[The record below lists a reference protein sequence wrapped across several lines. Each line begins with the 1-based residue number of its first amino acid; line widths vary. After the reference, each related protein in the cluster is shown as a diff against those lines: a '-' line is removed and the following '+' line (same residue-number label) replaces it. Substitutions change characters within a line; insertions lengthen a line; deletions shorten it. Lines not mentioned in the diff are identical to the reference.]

1 MPNGGLQLSI
11 ISEGVSVMKESD
23 QQILT
28 ASIIRELGMNLAQ
41 LWIYYQGIGGNAD
54 ESEVSA
60 YAAEEGSLPPEE
72 RGLLALA
79 LNEIVTESPWL
90 PRAPYSQTPLA
101 VERGHGDG

>member
-1 MPNGGLQLSI
+1 
-11 ISEGVSVMKESD
+11 MKEAD

-41 LWIYYQGIGGNAD
+41 LWIYYLGIGGSAD

-60 YAAEEGSLPPEE
+60 YAAEEGSLPLEE
-72 RGLLALA
+72 RDLLALA
-79 LNEIVTESPWL
+79 MNEIVMESPLL

-101 VERGHGDG
+101 MEPGQGDG

>member
-1 MPNGGLQLSI
+1 
-11 ISEGVSVMKESD
+11 MKESD

-41 LWIYYQGIGGNAD
+41 LRIYYLGIGGSAD

-60 YAAEEGSLPPEE
+60 YADEKGRLPREE
-72 RGLLALA
+72 RDLPARA
-79 LNEIVTESPWL
+79 MNEIVMESPWL

-101 VERGHGDG
+101 LVPPGA